1 MLRLVHPAPK
11 GQEIV
16 APTGRKSPALFPTKE
31 ERTHIRAAIRNA
43 ARAYGG
49 YDVLSSVMGVPIGT
63 LQSAGRKTSFAVAVL
78 VARAAGITVEQVLS
92 GRPHEVGTCALCNR
106 KGAR

>member
-11 GQEIV
+11 GQV
-16 APTGRKSPALFPTKE
+16 SSRPKGFKSPALFPTKE
-31 ERTHIRAAIRNA
+31 ERLRIRAAIRNA

-49 YDVLSSVMGVPIGT
+49 YDVLSSVTGLPIET
-63 LQSAGRKTSFAVAVL
+63 LQRAGRQTSFGVAVII
-78 VARAAGITVEQVLS
+78 ARAAGIPVEQVLT
-92 GRPHEVGTCALCNR
+92 GKPHEAGSCALCGR